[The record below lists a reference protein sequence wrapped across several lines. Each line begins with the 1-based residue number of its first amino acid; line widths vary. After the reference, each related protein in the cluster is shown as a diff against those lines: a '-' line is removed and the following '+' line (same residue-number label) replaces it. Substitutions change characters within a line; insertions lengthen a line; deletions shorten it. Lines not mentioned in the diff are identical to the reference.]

1 MTMEIKLHVTD
12 AKPRKRRR
20 PIADGWC
27 AGVPVKRFFTR
38 FRSLADLPP
47 EDLEFLNE
55 RIRLALNVSREA
67 NITALHAA
75 VRAERRHRESEPDDG
90 EPDE

>member
-1 MTMEIKLHVTD
+1 MDIKLHVTD
-12 AKPRKRRR
+12 ARPRKRRH
-20 PIADGWC
+20 PIRDGWC

-38 FRSLADLPP
+38 FESLADLPP

-55 RIRLALNVSREA
+55 QIRLALNLSQEA
-67 NITALHAA
+67 NISALHAA
-75 VRAERRHRESEPDDG
+75 VRAELRHRESETDVG